1 MSARRSSI
9 LHIVLLLSMSTL
21 HAGCVKTEKRDF
33 VRYDEKTDAFD
44 LLRIFTNI
52 KLSSPED
59 SDRLATI
66 WKRRDSILFNPTL
79 PDFFAD
85 FAGPSIYL
93 KKSKNSYVLSNFDS
107 FIDFDGDVR
116 QTNADLDSIRIV
128 PGEFYV
134 NSHHGLNYYHRI
146 VVPGAIVDRL
156 IDEFQPKI
164 VDSIVKYAEERLDA
178 ADRQGVERTTW
189 DDARKAIVA
198 QILDNEKSDSPED
211 HRSTPFEP
219 ASLRMLLNAV
229 ADSSLTIRRA
239 GAEIQLVAPMTNRD
253 ARELVETFNY
263 LNKKTAE
270 RIKIAISDKNLLY
283 IQKVLNSLV
292 IRVVANTGVEIKVK
306 PLIYFAAAEEDFDP
320 APANTKNVT
329 PISTIR
335 KLEARGVKIHRSF
348 SIHELAKEFG
358 AHK

>member
-1 MSARRSSI
+1 MSARRSRI
-9 LHIVLLLSMSTL
+9 LHIVFLLSMSTL
-21 HAGCVKTEKRDF
+21 CAGCVKTEKRDF
-33 VRYDEKTDAFD
+33 FKYDEKTDAFD

-79 PDFFAD
+79 LDLFAD
-85 FAGPSIYL
+85 FAGPSIYF

-107 FIDFDGDVR
+107 IIDFDGDVQR
-116 QTNADLDSIRIV
+116 TNVDLDSIRIV
-128 PGEFYV
+128 PGELYV
-134 NSHHGLNYYHRI
+134 TPHQGLNYFHRI

-164 VDSIVKYAEERLDA
+164 ADSIGKYAEERLKA
-178 ADRQGVERTTW
+178 ANRQGVDRTTW
-189 DDARKAIVA
+189 DDARKEIVA
-198 QILDNEKSDSPED
+198 QILDDEKSDSPEA
-211 HRSTPFEP
+211 HRSAPFEP

-229 ADSSLTIRRA
+229 ADSSFTIRRA
-239 GAEIQLVAPMTNRD
+239 GAEIELVAPMTNRD
-253 ARELVETFNY
+253 AREVVKTFDY

-270 RIKIAISDKNLLY
+270 RIKIANADKNLLC
-283 IQKVLNSLV
+283 IQKVLNTLV
-292 IRVVANTGVEIKVK
+292 FRVVANPGVEITVK
-306 PLIYFAAAEEDFDP
+306 PSIYFAAAEEDFDP
-320 APANTKNVT
+320 APANAKNVT

-335 KLEARGVKIHRSF
+335 QIEARGVKINRSF

-358 AHK
+358 AR